1 MAKDA
6 ARTIPFIAAFRGA
19 ALAGAVL
26 TASAFMLPAAPAAAQ
41 EAVHAAPFDVETLA
55 EGLDHPWNVAFL
67 PDGSLLVTELPGRL
81 RLVRG
86 GEVVPEPVAGV
97 PEVYHAGQGGLFDVL
112 LDPDFAQNR
121 VIYLS
126 FAHGTPEANNTR
138 VVRATFDGTAL
149 SNVETIFDATPQK
162 DTPVHY
168 GGRMALKGD
177 GTLLVT
183 VGDGFDYREDAQR
196 LSNHLGTV
204 VRINRD
210 GTVPEDNPFVNDN
223 DALPEIYTY
232 GHRNQQAIL
241 YDAASDRIYEQEHG
255 PRGGDEVNV
264 LEPGKNYGWPVITGG
279 TDYSGAQIS
288 PYKEYPGMA
297 QPWVEWTPSIAPAG
311 MALYEGAMF
320 KDWEGDLLVTSL
332 VEMSLRRIDIE
343 GGAPKAQEVY
353 LVPQQTRLRDVAVA
367 PDGAI
372 LVLTDEEEGK
382 ILRLTPAKASG
393 S

>member
-6 ARTIPFIAAFRGA
+6 ARTNPFIA
-19 ALAGAVL
+19 ALAGAVFAAGALL
-26 TASAFMLPAAPAAAQ
+26 TPAAAQ

-55 EGLDHPWNVAFL
+55 EGLDHPWNIAFL
-67 PDGSLLVTELPGRL
+67 PDGAMLVTELPGRL
-81 RLVRG
+81 RVVRG
-86 GEVVPEPVAGV
+86 GEVDPEPVAGV
-97 PEVYHAGQGGLFDVL
+97 PEVYYAGQGGLFDVL

-138 VVRATFDGTAL
+138 VVRATFDGKAL
-149 SNVETIFDATPQK
+149 SNVETIFDASPQK

-168 GGRMALKGD
+168 GGRMTLKDD

-210 GTVPEDNPFVNDN
+210 GTVPKDNPFVNDN

-232 GHRNQQAIL
+232 GHRNQQALL
-241 YDAASDRIYEQEHG
+241 YDAASDRVYEQEHG

-279 TDYSGAQIS
+279 VDYSGAQIS
-288 PYKEYPGMA
+288 PYEEYPGME

-332 VEMSLRRIDIE
+332 AEMSLRRIDIE
-343 GGAPKAQEVY
+343 DGAPKAQEIY
-353 LVPQQTRLRDVAVA
+353 LAPQQTRLRDVTVA

-372 LVLTDEEEGK
+372 LVLTDEAEGK

>member
-6 ARTIPFIAAFRGA
+6 ARTNPFIA
-19 ALAGAVL
+19 ALAGAVFAAGALL
-26 TASAFMLPAAPAAAQ
+26 TPAAAQ
-41 EAVHAAPFDVETLA
+41 EATHAAPFDVETLA
-55 EGLDHPWNVAFL
+55 EGFDHPWNIAFL
-67 PDGSLLVTELPGRL
+67 PDGAMLVTELPGRL
-81 RLVRG
+81 RVVRG
-86 GEVVPEPVAGV
+86 GEVEPEPVAGV
-97 PEVYHAGQGGLFDVL
+97 PEVYYAGQGGLFDVL

-138 VVRATFDGTAL
+138 VVRATFDGKAL
-149 SNVETIFDATPQK
+149 SNVETIFDASPQK

-168 GGRMALKGD
+168 GGRMTLKGD

-210 GTVPEDNPFVNDN
+210 GTVPKDNPFVNDN

-232 GHRNQQAIL
+232 GHRNQQALL
-241 YDAASDRIYEQEHG
+241 YDAASDRVYEQEHG

-279 TDYSGAQIS
+279 VDYSGAQIS
-288 PYKEYPGMA
+288 PYEEYPGME

-311 MALYEGAMF
+311 MALYRGDMF
-320 KDWEGDLLVTSL
+320 KDWDGDLLVTSL

-343 GGAPKAQEVY
+343 DGVPKAQEVY
-353 LVPQQTRLRDVAVA
+353 LAPQQTRLRDVAVA
-367 PDGAI
+367 SDGAI
-372 LVLTDEEEGK
+372 LVLTDEKEGK

>member
-6 ARTIPFIAAFRGA
+6 ARTNPFIA
-19 ALAGAVL
+19 ALAGAVFAAGALL
-26 TASAFMLPAAPAAAQ
+26 TPAAAQ

-55 EGLDHPWNVAFL
+55 EGLNHPWNVAFL
-67 PDGSLLVTELPGRL
+67 PDGAMLVTELPGRL

-86 GEVVPEPVAGV
+86 GEVMPEPVAGV
-97 PEVYHAGQGGLFDVL
+97 PEVYYAGQGGLFDVL

-138 VVRATFDGTAL
+138 VVRATFDGKAL
-149 SNVETIFDATPQK
+149 SNVETIFDASPQK

-168 GGRMALKGD
+168 GGRMTLKGD

-279 TDYSGAQIS
+279 VDYSGAQIS
-288 PYKEYPGMA
+288 PYTEYPGME

-343 GGAPKAQEVY
+343 DGAPKAQEVY

>member
-6 ARTIPFIAAFRGA
+6 ARTNPFIA
-19 ALAGAVL
+19 ALAGAVFAAGALL
-26 TASAFMLPAAPAAAQ
+26 TPAAAQ

-55 EGLDHPWNVAFL
+55 EGFDHPWNIAFL
-67 PDGSLLVTELPGRL
+67 PDGAMLVTELPGRL
-81 RLVRG
+81 RVVRG
-86 GEVVPEPVAGV
+86 GEVDPEPVAGV
-97 PEVYHAGQGGLFDVL
+97 PEVYYAGQGGLFDVL

-138 VVRATFDGTAL
+138 VVRATFDGKAL
-149 SNVETIFDATPQK
+149 SNVETIFDASPQK

-168 GGRMALKGD
+168 GGRMTLKGD

-210 GTVPEDNPFVNDN
+210 GTVPKDNPFVNDN

-232 GHRNQQAIL
+232 GHRNEQAIL
-241 YDAASDRIYEQEHG
+241 YDAVSDRVYEQEHG

-279 TDYSGAQIS
+279 VDYSGAQIS
-288 PYKEYPGMA
+288 PYEEYPGME

-343 GGAPKAQEVY
+343 DGAPKAQEVY

-372 LVLTDEEEGK
+372 LVLTDEKEGK

>member
-6 ARTIPFIAAFRGA
+6 ARTNPFIAAF
-19 ALAGAVL
+19 AGAVFAAGALL
-26 TASAFMLPAAPAAAQ
+26 TPAAAQ

-55 EGLDHPWNVAFL
+55 EGLNHPWNVAFL
-67 PDGSLLVTELPGRL
+67 PDGAMLVTELPGRL
-81 RLVRG
+81 RLVRR
-86 GEVVPEPVAGV
+86 GEVMPEPVAGV
-97 PEVYHAGQGGLFDVL
+97 PEVYYAGQGGLFDVL

-138 VVRATFDGTAL
+138 VVRATFDGKAL
-149 SNVETIFDATPQK
+149 SNVETIFDASPQK

-168 GGRMALKGD
+168 GGRMTLKGD

-232 GHRNQQAIL
+232 GHRNEQAIL

-279 TDYSGAQIS
+279 VDYSGAQIS
-288 PYKEYPGMA
+288 PYTEYPGME

-311 MALYEGAMF
+311 MALYRGAMF

-343 GGAPKAQEVY
+343 DGAPKAQEVY

-372 LVLTDEEEGK
+372 LVLTDEEDGK